1 MCLLMGIAFPRLL
14 PYFGSVYDGLLFQCL
29 HPFFLT
35 TEQHYEAYQQALKD
49 EAAIPLKYL
58 KVLFFGPPRTGK
70 TSMRRRLIG
79 EIQNLAKEPV
89 QVSTGTAE
97 HYDVIIKEDKNTA
110 WTTLV
115 TESKWS
121 SIKVLCGKEKNTH
134 LLDEELRLL
143 YQLISKT
150 QNKSHHI
157 QTEDKPLDENSS
169 PVSPNEN
176 SPSKGN
182 ESLNQSKSPVR
193 DKQQSPVKDKEKVS
207 GTKTTESNSNTSV
220 PWVGQEHEHSA
231 EYIERK
237 EIDKEFEAFDQF
249 LRESGEGQNKDLQEG
264 TILMNMVDTG
274 GQPAFLEML
283 PALTMGPALYLIFF
297 RLNQE
302 LKQTYEIQYVS
313 KDTEAVPLGDSSY
326 TVEDVI
332 FQALSSITCFSC
344 ASPKKDNMPV
354 PSHAAVLVGT
364 HKDKLESDTDAKV
377 KAKDDVLRK
386 NLDNI
391 LKCDFHKID
400 QTIVHS
406 FSDKQLVFA
415 IDNMTGD
422 NAELTSVRKRLQ
434 QIIEQMFQDRKFAIP
449 ASWLMFSIFLRKM
462 GTSIMNLSQCRM
474 IGERLN
480 VSDTDEALWFLHHC
494 VGVLMHFPE
503 VNEIKDVVICNPQI
517 VFDSV
522 TYLILDS
529 FRIESVHDSVC
540 NKFKEAGQFQFKD
553 IQKIPESTGDSL
565 SLPKLVKLLKYLNII
580 SPITP
585 EGSSPQSDV
594 VYFMPAVLRYA
605 KEGELSMKQRT
616 TDQLPPLMIHFKC
629 GFVPV
634 GVFCA
639 KIASLV
645 SQGWELCDKS
655 GNILCKNIVTFRMFD
670 GTYDIT
676 LISIPK
682 WFEIHISRI
691 AAPDRP
697 LHEICQIVLETVCNT
712 LDQVISKMNY
722 GQVFCSDE
730 TPYELGFKCP
740 KHLNDDHLAINKP
753 RYGVEVPSKSSK
765 SLWLWLNYHEGK
777 SIMKCDNER
786 MKVEPIDQ
794 SLVWFGKVSQS

>member
-1 MCLLMGIAFPRLL
+1 MITSF
-14 PYFGSVYDGLLFQCL
+14 LF
-29 HPFFLT
+29 T
-35 TEQHYEAYQQALKD
+35 TEQHYKAYQQALKD
-49 EAAIPLKYL
+49 ETAIPLKYL

-70 TSMRRRLIG
+70 TSMRRRLVG
-79 EIQNLAKEPV
+79 EIQNFAKEPV

-97 HYDVIIKEDKNTA
+97 HYDVIVKEDKNTTS
-110 WTTLV
+110 TTV
-115 TESKWS
+115 ITEKSNWL

-143 YQLISKT
+143 YQCISET

-157 QTEDKPLDENSS
+157 QTGKPSDENSS

-176 SPSKGN
+176 SPPKGN
-182 ESLNQSKSPVR
+182 ESLNENKSPVR
-193 DKQQSPVKDKEKVS
+193 DEQQSPVKDKENVS
-207 GTKTTESNSNTSV
+207 RTKTTESNSNTSAS
-220 PWVGQEHEHSA
+220 WVTPVREQEHEHSA
-231 EYIERK
+231 KYIERE

-249 LRESGEGQNKDLQEG
+249 LHESGEGQNKDLLEG

-313 KDTEAVPLGDSSY
+313 KDNEEVPLGGSSY

-332 FQALSSITCFSC
+332 FQALSSIACFSC

-386 NLDNI
+386 NLNKI
-391 LKCDFHKID
+391 LKCDFRKID
-400 QTIVHS
+400 KIIVHS
-406 FSDKQLVFA
+406 FSSEQLVFA
-415 IDNMTGD
+415 VDNVTGGK
-422 NAELTSVRKRLQ
+422 AELASVRKRLQ
-434 QIIEQMFQDRKFAIP
+434 QIIEQMFKDGKFDIP

-462 GTSIMNLSQCRM
+462 GKSIMSLSQCHM

-480 VSDTDEALWFLHHC
+480 VSDTGEALWFLHHC

-503 VNEIKDVVICNPQI
+503 VNNIKDIVICNPQI
-517 VFDSV
+517 VFDGV
-522 TYLILDS
+522 TNLILDS
-529 FRIESVHDSVC
+529 FRIESVCDSIH
-540 NKFKEAGQFQFKD
+540 NKFKETGQFRFED

-565 SLPKLVKLLKYLNII
+565 PLPKLVKLLEYLNII

-585 EGSSPQSDV
+585 EDSSPQSD

-605 KEGELSMKQRT
+605 KKDELSMKQST
-616 TDQLPPLMIHFKC
+616 TDPLPPLMIHFKC

-645 SQGWELCDKS
+645 SQGWKLHNKS
-655 GNILCKNIVTFRMFD
+655 GHILCKNRATFRIFD

-682 WFEIHISRI
+682 WFEVHIACI
-691 AAPDRP
+691 ASPDKP
-697 LHEICQIVLETVCNT
+697 LHEICQVVLQTVCNT

-722 GQVFCSDE
+722 GQVFGSDE

-740 KHLNDDHLAINKP
+740 EHLNDYHLAINKP
-753 RYGVEVPSKSSK
+753 RDGVEAPPQSSK
-765 SLWLWLNYHEGK
+765 SLWLWLNYHKGK
-777 SIMKCDNER
+777 SVMKCHNED
-786 MKVEPIDQ
+786 MKVDLDDQ